1 MEYMNKQRGVI
12 LITAMIMIVAVT
24 AVAVSLMSSSTID
37 LKITNAAQERAEAE
51 TILIGEIQK
60 IIKAQGGTSYN
71 KFTMRRQQMQDDG
84 EDMAISNV
92 TPSNITSK
100 LVSLNNGEEDLNCP
114 RQFAFTDGQT
124 CNLTQM
130 ESTITYGSKNKHTIT
145 IVVGIGQ
152 EEIKNTDQ

>member
-1 MEYMNKQRGVI
+1 MNKQRGVI